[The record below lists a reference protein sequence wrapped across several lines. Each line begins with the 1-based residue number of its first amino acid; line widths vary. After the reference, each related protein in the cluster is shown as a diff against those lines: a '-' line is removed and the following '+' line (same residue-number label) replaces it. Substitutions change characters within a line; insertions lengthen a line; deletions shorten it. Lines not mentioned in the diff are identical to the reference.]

1 MMIDMASYYDLVLGM
16 IPLALGGGS
25 LALFVA
31 GVTLS
36 TAIIAASL
44 VAVLLIGHGMFV
56 RTPVDDPSPVATP
69 RSESFGAGAD

>member
-1 MMIDMASYYDLVLGM
+1 MAGYYDLVLGL

-25 LALFVA
+25 ALLFVA
-31 GVTLS
+31 GVSLT

-56 RTPVDDPSPVATP
+56 RTPSDASAPTPASPT
-69 RSESFGAGAD
+69 RSPADGPDLGAN